1 MTAYTR
7 THAIGFQ
14 QYSVAEM
21 VRLVRE
27 RPQLSLQPAVAERI
41 ARGASY
47 VARKCAED
55 IHIYGVNSGFGAL
68 CETRIAPEEMER
80 LQHNFL
86 MSHAVGVGELIDPEL
101 SLLTILVKL
110 LTLRAGTP
118 GVTLECAQRLLDLWN
133 YDVVPAIPKKGTLG
147 ASGDLAPLAH
157 MSLPLIGLGEVFF
170 RGKLM
175 PAGDALRELGW
186 RPLRLQPKE
195 GLALTNGVQYI
206 NALGA
211 HAVARIADFARSADV
226 LAALSSQAFSTS
238 ETFYS
243 ELYQTTSL
251 HPERMTVARNLT
263 RLMAGS
269 NHSQLQTCNRSK
281 QDPYSFRC
289 IPQVH
294 GATRQVLRFAIEIL
308 ERECNSVSDNPQF
321 FAEED
326 AILYG
331 GALHG
336 ESTAIALDA
345 LALGAS
351 ELAQMSERR
360 TYQLLSGRRGLPD
373 FLVGRPGLNSGLM
386 VAQYTSAA
394 MINEN
399 KVLCTPA
406 SVDTIP
412 SCQLQEDHVSMGG
425 TCAYKLAQ
433 IADNSEFVFAIE
445 LMAAAQAID
454 LNPALQLSPAT
465 RRIHEEYRAVV
476 PMLNEDRVLETDIDT
491 SRRFFLEQ
499 QQHWASS
506 LELS

>member
-1 MTAYTR
+1 MTATAP
-7 THAIGFQ
+7 HAIGFQ
-14 QYSVAEM
+14 QYTLEEM
-21 VRLVRE
+21 IRLVRE
-27 RPQLSLQPAVAERI
+27 RPQLSLQPAVEARIRKGAEF
-41 ARGASY
+41 
-47 VARKCAED
+47 VARKCAQD
-55 IHIYGVNSGFGAL
+55 LHIYGVNSGFGAL

-80 LQHNFL
+80 LQQNFL
-86 MSHAVGVGELIDPEL
+86 MSHAVGVGELISREL

-118 GVTLECAQRLLDLWN
+118 GVTLECAHRLIDFWN
-133 YDVVPAIPKKGTLG
+133 HDVVPAIPKKGTLG

-170 RGKLM
+170 RGRLT
-175 PAGDALRELGW
+175 PASEALRELGW
-186 RPLRLQPKE
+186 KPLRLKPKE

-206 NALGA
+206 NALGL
-211 HAVARIADFARSADV
+211 HAVARIEEFVRSADV
-226 LAALSSQAFSTS
+226 LAALSAQAFSTS

-251 HPERMTVARNLT
+251 HPDRTTVARNLG
-263 RLMAGS
+263 RLMSGS
-269 NHSQLQTCNRSK
+269 NHFLLPTCNRSK

-294 GATRQVLRFAIEIL
+294 GAVRQVLRFAKEIL

-321 FAEED
+321 FADED
-326 AILYG
+326 AILFG

-345 LALGAS
+345 LAIGAS
-351 ELAQMSERR
+351 ELAQISERR

-373 FLVGRPGLNSGLM
+373 FLVSRPGLNSGLM

-394 MINEN
+394 MVNEN

-425 TCAYKLAQ
+425 TCAYKLEQ
-433 IADNSEFVFAIE
+433 IADNSEYVYAIE
-445 LMAAAQAID
+445 LMTAAQAID
-454 LNPALQLSPAT
+454 LNPALKLSPLT
-465 RRIHEEYRAVV
+465 RQIHEEYRCVV
-476 PMLNEDRVLETDIDT
+476 PFLSEDRVLKEDIDA
-491 SRRFFLEQ
+491 SRSHFLAQ
-499 QQHWASS
+499 QSRWAAR
-506 LELS
+506 LELR